1 MTRVVVVNHSHPSMP
16 HVSGMR
22 VWQFAGE
29 LATRGHQVVLL
40 CEWREGVPPAPDAD
54 ALDEQLRRHVWSTP
68 LVIPVKPTRVPLL
81 DRVRSPG
88 TGSMTRKLLVVWS
101 YLTSSGMFTDFSDGA
116 QPYLAS
122 LASEFKPQVVWSTFG
137 NTDCWLIAQ
146 RLARLSRCAW
156 VSDMKDAWD
165 WWIPSGL
172 RTLLAR
178 RFRDMAASTANA
190 EFNAGVLARW
200 FPTQPVVV
208 YSGVDEGWIRL
219 SSLGGMR
226 AASPEEFRVMLVGG
240 LYDQQDFT
248 RFLSGFRAWVESVSA
263 ADRHRIS
270 LCYAGSDAARV
281 KPAVTELGR
290 DIRVDIRGYLP
301 LSELA
306 SLCRDAA
313 VNAYLWSPTTFHH
326 KVVELLC
333 CRRPIISFPGE
344 RAESLAMARQVGGS
358 LNVCANEGDLRAALD
373 AIWHGGLQPA
383 GGPEQ
388 LQHLT
393 WTAQA
398 DTLEAVLRRVAR
410 EGAA

>member
-1 MTRVVVVNHSHPSMP
+1 MRVVFVNHSHPSMP

-22 VWQFAGE
+22 AWQFARQ

-40 CEWREGVPPAPDAD
+40 CEWREGVPAAPDAGGI
-54 ALDEQLRRHVWSTP
+54 DEELRRHDWNAP
-68 LVIPVKPTRVPLL
+68 LVIAVKPTPVPLL
-81 DRVRSPG
+81 DRVRSSE
-88 TGSMTRKLLVVWS
+88 TGDLARKLLVVRS
-101 YLTSSGMFTDFSDGA
+101 YMSSSGMFTDFSDGV

-122 LASEFKPQVVWSTFG
+122 LARAFKPEAVWGTFG

-146 RLARLSRCAW
+146 RLARLSGCGW
-156 VSDMKDAWD
+156 VGDMKDAWD

-178 RFRDMAASTANA
+178 RFRDMAASTANS

-200 FPTQPVVV
+200 FQTRPVVV
-208 YSGVDEGWIRL
+208 YSGVDQEWMG
-219 SSLGGMR
+219 R
-226 AASPEEFRVMLVGG
+226 AESTKDFRVMLVGG
-240 LYDQQDFT
+240 LYDQQDFM
-248 RFLSGFRAWVESVSA
+248 RFLRGFEAWVQSVPP
-263 ADRHRIS
+263 ADRPRIS

-281 KPAVTELGR
+281 TPAVFESSR
-290 DIRVDIRGYLP
+290 AINVEVRGYLP

-306 SLCRDAA
+306 SLCRSAA
-313 VNAYLWSPTTFHH
+313 VNAYLWSSTTFHH
-326 KVVELLC
+326 KIVELLC

-344 RAESLAMARQVGGS
+344 RAESLALARQVGGS
-358 LNVCANEGDLRAALD
+358 LNVCGNEQDLRTVLD
-373 AIWHGGLQPA
+373 AIWNGGLQPA

-398 DTLEAVLRRVAR
+398 DRLEAVLRDVAR
-410 EGAA
+410 ESAA